1 MKSTRRESNPR
12 PLVHEASVLPL
23 RYNRGP
29 KRESLLGLVAVVED
43 ILHRVDV
50 RRLGSGDQ
58 EGVASQRPVQI
69 VADVGAVL

>member
-1 MKSTRRESNPR
+1 MFLNLYDLRSSSTILEHFR
-12 PLVHEASVLPL
+12 A
-23 RYNRGP
+23 
-29 KRESLLGLVAVVED
+29 RESLLSLVAVVED
-43 ILHRVDV
+43 VLHRVDV